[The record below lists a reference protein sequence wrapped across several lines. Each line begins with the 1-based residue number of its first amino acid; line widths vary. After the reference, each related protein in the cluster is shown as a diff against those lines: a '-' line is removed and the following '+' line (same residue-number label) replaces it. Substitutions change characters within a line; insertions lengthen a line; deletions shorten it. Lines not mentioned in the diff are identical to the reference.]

1 MISPFL
7 SSRFPFI
14 TISVDYLQLFL
25 YLRSDSITN
34 IIALYYNFK
43 FILIDMKMYWNDRDG
58 CFVTKIKTGQ
68 TEEEVIAYFTL
79 LVTHLHE
86 NKFQVVD
93 LFFQNIC
100 SGL

>member
-1 MISPFL
+1 
-7 SSRFPFI
+7 
-14 TISVDYLQLFL
+14 
-25 YLRSDSITN
+25 
-34 IIALYYNFK
+34 
-43 FILIDMKMYWNDRDG
+43 MKMYWNDRDG

-79 LVTHLHE
+79 LVTHMHE